1 MGMSAPQL
9 VTTIEELLALP
20 EDGMRHELLDGVHV
34 VTPSPALRHQVVL
47 RELFFELSDA
57 VRERVDVELLWSP
70 ADIRLGSRTLVQPD
84 LFILPSDPEH
94 PPRQWQD
101 AGTPLLVVEALS
113 PSTAAR
119 DRGAKRRIYLDAGVE
134 EYWIVDSDSRIVE
147 RWRQGD
153 ERPEI
158 VDGVLDW
165 SLGAGA
171 SGSVDLPA
179 LFDRVAR

>member
-1 MGMSAPQL
+1 MGMPAPQL
-9 VTTIEELLALP
+9 VTTIAELLALP
-20 EDGMRHELLDGVHV
+20 EDDMRHELLDGVHV
-34 VTPSPALRHQVVL
+34 VTPSPAFRHQIVL
-47 RELFFELSDA
+47 RELFRELDEA
-57 VRERVDVELLWSP
+57 VRNRADVELLWSP

-119 DRGAKRRIYLDAGVE
+119 DRGTKRRIYLDAGVE
-134 EYWIVDSDSRIVE
+134 EYWIVDADARIVE
-147 RWRQGD
+147 RWHLGD

-158 VDGVLDW
+158 VDGVLEW
-165 SLGAGA
+165 SLSTGA